1 MPGGIPEKGAWGSP
15 FRGTVGSKNRPS
27 LRMRNCGERRTM
39 RHSYIDRPRRLPAPR
54 AGRLRRTRFAPVAL
68 ALPLVTLMWLTIG
81 LPIFAEVSVAG
92 GGDGRARDVAF
103 GAEIANRGS
112 GGGNG
117 GRNAKRRGR
126 HSGGGNREA
135 PNRARDQA
143 HPRAGA
149 DQRLRGDRLS
159 HGSGGKDHGRGAVS
173 GTDPAHSS
181 PVNPNHHSSE
191 HLRDGSS
198 RAAASSSASPASAS
212 SASAASSASSAA
224 SSASCDRASPSAS
237 RLVLRHRLAHP
248 HPRLRLPDRLLHLH
262 RHLRLHLRLLR
273 GRRLL
278 DRRRLLHPHRP

>member
-1 MPGGIPEKGAWGSP
+1 
-15 FRGTVGSKNRPS
+15 
-27 LRMRNCGERRTM
+27 M

-117 GRNAKRRGR
+117 GRNANGAADTVVAATVRPRIV
-126 HSGGGNREA
+126 REIRLIRE
-135 PNRARDQA
+135 RALISA
-143 HPRAGA
+143 SAGTGSPH
-149 DQRLRGDRLS
+149 R
-159 HGSGGKDHGRGAVS
+159 SGGKDHGRGAVS

-181 PVNPNHHSSE
+181 PVNPSTHSSE

-198 RAAASSSASPASAS
+198 RSGSSPASSSP
-212 SASAASSASSAA
+212 AA

-237 RLVLRHRLAHP
+237 AWSSAAA
-248 HPRLRLPDRLLHLH
+248 
-262 RHLRLHLRLLR
+262 
-273 GRRLL
+273 
-278 DRRRLLHPHRP
+278 